1 MNSSSQQHYNNVPL
15 SPMPQQQQPQ
25 YNIHS
30 PMTPSAMHQH
40 QQYGNIQ
47 SPGGVNL
54 QQQQNYQQQQQQ
66 TSLNS
71 PMPPQQHLN
80 SPAMPNSVSMIHS
93 PVI

>member
-1 MNSSSQQHYNNVPL
+1 
-15 SPMPQQQQPQ
+15 MPQQQQQQQQQ

-30 PMTPSAMHQH
+30 PMTPSTSFQH

-54 QQQQNYQQQQQQ
+54 QQQNYQQQ
-66 TSLNS
+66 TSIHS
-71 PMPPQQHLN
+71 PMPQQQQHLN

-93 PVI
+93 PVFSLINSFISIYFNNLFQ